1 MEKFFASA
9 KDMTQQEFIE
19 RMGGTLKYNNYRDGA
34 STKNTYF
41 YGVYGKKNSVCL
53 WENKSHLSPKEVEKV
68 LNRQG
73 YCKLPVTKFG
83 KFVYNCKS
91 LLRHLGKFM

>member
-9 KDMTQQEFIE
+9 NDMTQQEFIE
-19 RMGGTLKYNNYRDGA
+19 RMGGTLKYNNYREGS

-41 YGVYGKKNSVCL
+41 YGVYGKKLSVCL
-53 WENKSHLSPKEVEKV
+53 WENKSNLSPKDVEKV

-73 YCKLPVTKFG
+73 YSKLPVSKFG

-91 LLRHLGKFM
+91 LFRYLVKNM